1 MGLRDVRLLLIDAL
15 ESGRYQHE
23 YRADM
28 ESKNLLAVGEVT
40 PEFVVTLLR
49 RCHGRDYRSSPYH
62 FDRRVLCHQFT
73 PTLGGERWYLKAYFL
88 SSDAVFISVHQQG
101 A

>member
-1 MGLRDVRLLLIDAL
+1 MGFRDVRSLLIDAL

-40 PEFVVTLLR
+40 PEFVVQLLY
-49 RCHGRDYRSSPYH
+49 RCPGKRYSSSPYH
-62 FDRRVLCHQFT
+62 FDRSILCHEFK
-73 PTLGGERWYLKAYFL
+73 PEFEGEPWYVKAYFL
-88 SSDAVFISVHQQG
+88 TADAVFISVHP
-101 A
+101 